1 MNFKQNRA
9 LEWAGRG
16 QAEDRIPGSSPGWT
30 SHYPE
35 LSAVAHNSSSVG
47 NQQGKK
53 NQVKKSGR
61 ESKYA
66 GHLIFYGKV
75 FQKCLKLKQVIIR
88 QPFNNIHGLFSYPQS
103 NLL

>member
-35 LSAVAHNSSSVG
+35 LSAVDHNSSSVG
-47 NQQGKK
+47 NQQEGHMYKR
-53 NQVKKSGR
+53 NLGPR
-61 ESKYA
+61 ETA
-66 GHLIFYGKV
+66 
-75 FQKCLKLKQVIIR
+75 
-88 QPFNNIHGLFSYPQS
+88 
-103 NLL
+103 